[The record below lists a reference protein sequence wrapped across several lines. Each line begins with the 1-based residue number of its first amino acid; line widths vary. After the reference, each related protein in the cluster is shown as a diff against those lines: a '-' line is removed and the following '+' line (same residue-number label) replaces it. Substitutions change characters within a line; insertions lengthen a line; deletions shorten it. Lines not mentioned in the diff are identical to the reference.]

1 MRLVARDA
9 AAAKRPPAFLH
20 QIPPCRAVYVGEPM
34 NEPDRQQLFSE
45 LVTRHQSALY
55 GYIFAVVRSWED
67 ADDLFQA
74 VCLALWRKFDRF
86 RPDSSFF
93 AWARQVAKLEVS
105 NFLRRRQ
112 PSNPVSEELLDL
124 LAETVVEAQ
133 GDGAEQYLVALQRC
147 KAKLAATDADLL
159 ELHYTDGLGSR
170 EIAAQLQRSQSSVCH
185 SLKRIHGW
193 LLKCIHLELAREEHP
208 SEDGR

>member
-1 MRLVARDA
+1 MWGSYCACGL
-9 AAAKRPPAFLH
+9 
-20 QIPPCRAVYVGEPM
+20 M
-34 NEPDRQQLFSE
+34 NEPDRQKLFSE

-67 ADDLFQA
+67 ADDLFQS

-112 PSNPVSEELLDL
+112 SPNYASEELLNA
-124 LAETVVEAQ
+124 LAETVIEAQ
-133 GDGAEQYLVALQRC
+133 SDGAEQYLVALQRC
-147 KAKLAATDADLL
+147 KAKLAAADAELL
-159 ELHYTDGLGSR
+159 ELHYAEDLGSR
-170 EIAAQLQRSQSSVCH
+170 EIADQLQRSQSSVCH
-185 SLKRIHGW
+185 SLKRIHNW
-193 LLKCIHLELAREEHP
+193 LLKCIHLELAREEHSGEECP
-208 SEDGR
+208 